1 MLLYHLIDILLLIFV
16 GSILFILMVSIFLI
30 IVYFFNLI
38 KKYITLVNLTTG
50 IICLIIISLF
60 KQLSIVKYI
69 LYFLNLES
77 LMYLEFII
85 IGSFALITKLGIK
98 GLIGDTFKDVFPTY
112 LNMTNGEDNSE
123 GVNSTE
129 DENSLDTKDRSGGS
143 LDSNSS
149 DNTTKK
155 EESNSKGKAPEEG
168 NVSTTVDKNVNRSN
182 YAAKRYVEL

>member
-1 MLLYHLIDILLLIFV
+1 
-16 GSILFILMVSIFLI
+16 MVSIFLI

-60 KQLSIVKYI
+60 KQLSIVKYT
-69 LYFLNLES
+69 LYFFNLES
-77 LMYLEFII
+77 LMSLEFII

-112 LNMTNGEDNSE
+112 LNMTSGEDNSE
-123 GVNSTE
+123 GVNSPE
-129 DENSLDTKDRSGGS
+129 DPNSLDTKYRSGGS

-149 DNTTKK
+149 DGTTKK
-155 EESNSKGKAPEEG
+155 EDSNSKGKAPEEE